1 MRWLGAIL
9 VAGACGCTGFVRTA
23 TLSRQIALLEE
34 LCMLL
39 RRARNE
45 LCQRNTPLPELF
57 EGLGDLRFF
66 GIAEQLRRGMPLPE
80 AAQPFLVELEHKRG
94 LVQSAHS
101 LKKLAQVLGRY
112 DSITQAEACDWT
124 LTELEEQKQRLQ
136 QELREKGTLY
146 RTAPL
151 AFGAMAA
158 LAVL

>member
-9 VAGACGCTGFVRTA
+9 VVGTCGCAGFMRTA

-39 RRARNE
+39 RWARNE

-57 EGLGDLRFF
+57 EQLDALRFT
-66 GIAEQLRRGMPLPE
+66 GIAEQLRRGMPLTE
-80 AAQPFLVELEHKRG
+80 AAQPFLEELEHKRG
-94 LVQSAHS
+94 LPQCARS
-101 LKKLAQVLGRY
+101 LSKLAQILGRY
-112 DSITQAEACDWT
+112 DSFTQAEACEQT
-124 LTELEEQKQRLQ
+124 LTELGEQKLILQ
-136 QELREKGTLY
+136 QELREKGALY